1 MFMCYFGGGI
11 GHLVLG
17 MCHDMTD
24 DGNEMD
30 VDLTPEEDR
39 AHGHHDTDTP
49 SLPPQDAS
57 PTAEDSD
64 REESWDEADV
74 NSESESDGYSSDDGD
89 YSEEGSDDD
98 FGPEDG
104 ENIWDDDDDGYGSL

>member
-30 VDLTPEEDR
+30 VDLTPEED
-39 AHGHHDTDTP
+39 
-49 SLPPQDAS
+49 
-57 PTAEDSD
+57 
-64 REESWDEADV
+64 
-74 NSESESDGYSSDDGD
+74 
-89 YSEEGSDDD
+89 
-98 FGPEDG
+98 
-104 ENIWDDDDDGYGSL
+104 